1 MARPAHDLPA
11 PVRYDETRGPGGV
24 RRPGWGIVLDR
35 LDSLGR
41 DGVLQRQHE
50 IERQLRSNGVGFSPQ
65 GPFTADARPW
75 QLDLVPMVVEPA
87 DWAALSAGVLQRARL
102 KRALLADVYGEQRLL
117 AERVVPPALVYAH
130 PAYLR
135 DAVGIEASGRLPL
148 YACDVSRAPNGEWYV
163 ADDICQYPEG
173 LGYTL
178 ENRLVLS
185 RVLPQTFRTCR
196 VRRVA
201 GWFRALQSL
210 VLDRMERDARCVL
223 LGHGPS
229 HPHYFEVAWLAKY
242 LGYTLVEIG
251 DLTVRGERVFLK
263 TVAGLQRVDVI
274 LRFVE
279 DHSIDPLVTD
289 ARPGPG
295 LPGLLRA
302 VRAGGVEL
310 VNPIGCGVVD
320 NPALNAW
327 LPELCEALLGE
338 PLALRSAPT
347 YWLGDAHQRRHVLGK
362 FERVLFRDVDAHGVL
377 DDPLL
382 MSETGTARLRA
393 LIDAEPERVVA
404 QERVDRS
411 VAPVLHGTRNLE
423 RQVTVRLFAVD
434 GNEDLGGT
442 RRAEVLPGGLC
453 LLDEDAGGRRQRF
466 DELDASKDVWVVSDA
481 PVLPDSLLPGREG
494 ANEYAVVEG
503 ELPSRV
509 GDNLFWLGRNAE
521 RVEATARLL
530 RAVCRELQDDDSPV
544 DSDEPTPALAALLRA
559 TTAATG
565 TEPGFGGRGAARRLA
580 RPDRELHSL
589 LHAQDRLGTLCNALA
604 TLQFSAVRDRVSPE
618 LLLVLNEL
626 GDAQRRLHANA
637 RITLPARDPQVL
649 IERVE
654 MLDRLLGALAAFAG
668 LTHENF
674 THGDG
679 WSFLMIGRRIS
690 RASIGAT
697 VLRTMLARDTHDS
710 RLLESLLR
718 LFDSVMTYRSR
729 YRSRVEP
736 RLAVHLLAIDETNPR
751 SLAFQFVELDR
762 LVRLLPGVRP
772 GGPPGV
778 VERHAVA
785 GVSRVRLAEAGAL
798 MAARGDGRQSL
809 ARFLEVLESI
819 PAELGEALTARY
831 FSHVE
836 TRRELTER
844 GGVTI
849 ETIVPDGSD
858 GPGAG
863 DAPGRGAPP

>member
-1 MARPAHDLPA
+1 MPAHLRPGGSSRVPSPAMARPAHDLPA
-11 PVRYDETRGPGGV
+11 PARFDETLGPDRR
-24 RRPGWGIVLDR
+24 RRPGWGIVLERFDA
-35 LDSLGR
+35 LDR
-41 DGVLQRQHE
+41 DGIVQRQHE
-50 IERQLRSNGVGFSPQ
+50 IERQLRSNGVGFSPL
-65 GPFTADARPW
+65 GPFTAEARPW
-75 QLDLVPMVVEPA
+75 QLDLMPMVVEPA

-102 KRALLADVYGEQRLL
+102 KRALLEDVYGEQRLL
-117 AERVVPPALVYAH
+117 AERVVPPSLVYAH

-148 YACDVSRAPNGEWYV
+148 YGCDVSRAPNGEWYV

-185 RVLPQTFRTCR
+185 RVLPQTFRDCR

-201 GWFRALQSL
+201 SYFRALQSL
-210 VLDRMERDARCVL
+210 AFDRMDRDGRCVL
-223 LGHGPS
+223 LGHGPA

-274 LRFVE
+274 LRFIE

-302 VRAGGVEL
+302 VRAGGVE
-310 VNPIGCGVVD
+310 VINPIGCGVVD

-338 PLALRSAPT
+338 KLELRSAPT
-347 YWLGDAHQRRHVLGK
+347 YWLGDARQRRHVLGK
-362 FERVLFRDVDAHGVL
+362 FDRLLFRDVDAHGVL
-377 DDPLL
+377 DDPRL
-382 MSETGTARLRA
+382 MDETALARLRA
-393 LIDAEPERVVA
+393 LIDAEPERVIA

-411 VAPVLHGTRNLE
+411 VAPVMDVDTVRE
-423 RQVTVRLFAVD
+423 RQITVRLFAID
-434 GNEDLGGT
+434 GNAALGGAREPT
-442 RRAEVLPGGLC
+442 VLPGGLC
-453 LLDEDAGGRRQRF
+453 LLDNDAGGRRQRF
-466 DELDASKDVWVVSDA
+466 DELDGSKDVWVVSDA
-481 PVLPDSLLPGREG
+481 PVVPDTLVPDTLLPARED
-494 ANEYAVVEG
+494 AHDYAVVEG

-544 DSDEPTPALAALLRA
+544 DSDAPTAALAALLRA
-559 TTAATG
+559 TSAATG
-565 TEPGFGGRGAARRLA
+565 TEPGFTGRGAARRLA

-589 LHAQDRLGTLCNALA
+589 LHEQDRLGTLCNALA
-604 TLQFSAVRDRVSPE
+604 TLQFSASAVRDRVSPE

-626 GDAQRRLHANA
+626 GEAQRGLHAGF
-637 RITLPARDPQVL
+637 RLMRDARDPQVL

-654 MLDRLLGALAAFAG
+654 MLDRLLGSLAAFAG
-668 LTHENF
+668 LSHENF

-679 WSFLMIGRRIS
+679 WTFLMLGRRIA

-697 VLRTMLARDTHDS
+697 VLRTMLARDRTDS

-729 YRSRVEP
+729 YRSRVEA
-736 RLAVHLLAIDETNPR
+736 RLAVHLLVIDSTNPR
-751 SLAFQFVELDR
+751 SLAYQFAEIDR
-762 LVRLLPGVRP
+762 LVRLLPGCVR
-772 GGPPGV
+772 
-778 VERHAVA
+778 
-785 GVSRVRLAEAGAL
+785 GARR
-798 MAARGDGRQSL
+798 AWWSA
-809 ARFLEVLESI
+809 
-819 PAELGEALTARY
+819 
-831 FSHVE
+831 
-836 TRRELTER
+836 TRRR
-844 GGVTI
+844 ASAAS
-849 ETIVPDGSD
+849 GSAT
-858 GPGAG
+858 P
-863 DAPGRGAPP
+863 RS